1 MSIFITEGTLF
12 LLIVFLFFVSLT
24 LLSYVTEIFRTKI
37 LIARLVGFVGWFITY
52 FIASFSSGW
61 LFYNLIITVG
71 NLISICIIAE
81 EIFEPFNS
89 FIKIHRRMMN
99 NPEQRINY
107 KIFKEIFNIDPK
119 SFEFDGDQVYYIDEK
134 GNQRIF
140 YSNYLDLFRIL
151 KTIEDYETKGINSN
165 TTPITDDMMKKIRK
179 EHERAEKEKQE
190 AIKGLTELS
199 ENWNKIELK

>member
-1 MSIFITEGTLF
+1 MGEIIIFVLTILASLMSCV
-12 LLIVFLFFVSLT
+12 LISAV
-24 LLSYVTEIFRTKI
+24 IKKFRTRI
-37 LIARLVGFVGWFITY
+37 LIARLIGFALIIISYFTASFSEGWFIYDTMLTIVY
-52 FIASFSSGW
+52 VS
-61 LFYNLIITVG
+61 LFMYYADTV
-71 NLISICIIAE
+71 
-81 EIFEPFNS
+81 FYPFGS

-119 SFEFDGDQVYYIDEK
+119 SFKFDGHQVYYIDEN

-140 YSNYLDLFRIL
+140 YSSCLDLFRIL
-151 KTIEDYETKGINSN
+151 RVIENYETKSINSN

-199 ENWNKIELK
+199 ENWDKIELK

>member
-1 MSIFITEGTLF
+1 MNEIVVFVLIFLAF
-12 LLIVFLFFVSLT
+12 IVSWS
-24 LLSYVTEIFRTKI
+24 LLSFTSKIFKTKI
-37 LIARLVGFVGWFITY
+37 LIAHLIGIIGVIAVY
-52 FIASFSSGW
+52 FIASLSVAW
-61 LFYNLIITVG
+61 WAYDIMITILNL
-71 NLISICIIAE
+71 SIFPAICE
-81 EIFEPFNS
+81 VIFEPFNS
-89 FIKIHRRMMN
+89 FIKIRRRMMN

-119 SFEFDGDQVYYIDEK
+119 SFKFDGRRVYYIDEK

-140 YSNYLDLFRIL
+140 YSSCLDLFRIL
-151 KTIEDYETKGINSN
+151 RTIENYETKGINSN

-199 ENWNKIELK
+199 KNWDKIELK

>member
-1 MSIFITEGTLF
+1 MNEVILLISIVFSFLFSIWAISTRTVIFIAKTL
-12 LLIVFLFFVSLT
+12 IIHLFGFAMMMVS
-24 LLSYVTEIFRTKI
+24 
-37 LIARLVGFVGWFITY
+37 Y
-52 FIASFSSGW
+52 FIASFSEYQ
-61 LFYNLIITVG
+61 FMYYMCMTTFFLIIFID
-71 NLISICIIAE
+71 NADDIFYPFIS
-81 EIFEPFNS
+81 FK
-89 FIKIHRRMMN
+89 KIHNRMML

-119 SFEFDGDQVYYIDEK
+119 SFDFDGDYVCYIDEN

-151 KTIEDYETKGINSN
+151 KTIENYETKGINSN
-165 TTPITDDMMKKIRK
+165 ATPITDDMMKKIRK

-199 ENWNKIELK
+199 EDWDKIELK

>member
-1 MSIFITEGTLF
+1 MNEVILLILVVFSFLISIWAISTRTVTFITKTLIIH
-12 LLIVFLFFVSLT
+12 LI
-24 LLSYVTEIFRTKI
+24 
-37 LIARLVGFVGWFITY
+37 GFVMVMLSY
-52 FIASFSSGW
+52 FIASFSEYQFVYYMGMTA
-61 LFYNLIITVG
+61 FYLMTFIDNADDIFYPF
-71 NLISICIIAE
+71 IS
-81 EIFEPFNS
+81 F
-89 FIKIHRRMMN
+89 KRIHKRMML

-119 SFEFDGDQVYYIDEK
+119 SFDFDGEYVCYVDEN

-151 KTIEDYETKGINSN
+151 RTIENYETKGINSN
-165 TTPITDDMMKKIRK
+165 STPITDDMMNKIRK